1 MLKPSISRPDC
12 FAWCVL
18 VLCLSCSLVSFLG
31 YLSIR
36 LSLSLS
42 VCIVSASVC
51 AVPGLMSYLIPQ
63 YSTYLVDTL
72 WKLAFRS
79 ARCKSWRKCVA
90 FKSLKSCTVDMIR
103 NMTEP
108 QQNDMEEQYMQSVDV
123 YRISVDHAIT
133 VWLRV
138 PPDVVAVPCRSHH
151 WDSPCVAC
159 RFYVEAS
166 VLSASI
172 WVCPEKGYAPNYGHQ
187 KWGTWW

>member
-1 MLKPSISRPDC
+1 M
-12 FAWCVL
+12 
-18 VLCLSCSLVSFLG
+18 LCLSCSLVSFLG

-36 LSLSLS
+36 LSLSLYRIRICMCRS
-42 VCIVSASVC
+42 RFDVLFDSTVFHI
-51 AVPGLMSYLIPQ
+51 PGG
-63 YSTYLVDTL
+63 YLVDTL

-108 QQNDMEEQYMQSVDV
+108 QQNDMEEQYMLSVDV

-151 WDSPCVAC
+151 
-159 RFYVEAS
+159 
-166 VLSASI
+166 
-172 WVCPEKGYAPNYGHQ
+172 
-187 KWGTWW
+187 

>member
-1 MLKPSISRPDC
+1 MC
-12 FAWCVL
+12 FFRLYRSLAFNVEVFNFKTRLFCLMRLGAVL
-18 VLCLSCSLVSFLG
+18 ILLTCLLPWIPINPPV
-31 YLSIR
+31 
-36 LSLSLS
+36 SLSL
-42 VCIVSASVC
+42 CIVSASVC

-108 QQNDMEEQYMQSVDV
+108 QQNDMEEQYMLSVDV

-151 WDSPCVAC
+151 
-159 RFYVEAS
+159 
-166 VLSASI
+166 
-172 WVCPEKGYAPNYGHQ
+172 
-187 KWGTWW
+187 